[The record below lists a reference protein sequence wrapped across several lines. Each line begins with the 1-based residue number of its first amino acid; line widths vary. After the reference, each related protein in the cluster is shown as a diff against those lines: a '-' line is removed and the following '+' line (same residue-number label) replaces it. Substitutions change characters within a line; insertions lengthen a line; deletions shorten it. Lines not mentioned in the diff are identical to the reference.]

1 MVYNGKDPITS
12 LMVGQMGIK
21 TAKVGSTTIYNRP
34 GSYVYIK
41 LEKSKDKGD

>member
-34 GSYVYIK
+34 GSYIYIK
-41 LEKSKDKGD
+41 LETARNKGD